1 MAGSRSPPTHRRRW
15 LGRLSVLAAGLA
27 VLVGAAL
34 WQITGTSSLAAVGA
48 EVERLRSIASAVR
61 LGLLA
66 LLALAWPLLVQ
77 AAERHGWLDQAG
89 RVALV
94 GERWRMVG
102 WLLLLELLLGQG
114 LLGRFLAALGAGPA

>member
-1 MAGSRSPPTHRRRW
+1 MAGSRSSPPHPRRW

-27 VLVGAAL
+27 VVAGGVL
-34 WQITGTSSLAAVGA
+34 WPLAGTSSLADLGDA
-48 EVERLRSIASAVR
+48 VERLRPVASATR
-61 LGLLA
+61 LGLIA
-66 LLALAWPLLVQ
+66 FLALAWPRIIES
-77 AAERHGWLDQAG
+77 AERHGWLDQAG

-94 GERWRMVG
+94 GERWRVAG